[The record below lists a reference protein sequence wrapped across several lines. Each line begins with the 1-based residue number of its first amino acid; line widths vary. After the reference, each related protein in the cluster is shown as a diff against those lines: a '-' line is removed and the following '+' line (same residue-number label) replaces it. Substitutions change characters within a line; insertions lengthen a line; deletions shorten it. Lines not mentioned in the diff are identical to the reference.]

1 MKKNIDN
8 FKIIAAVVFMFA
20 ILAGCAEASGKIR
33 VGIAPFANKAD
44 WMSREQVSMITD
56 LFTFELAQSKGI
68 SVSEREQ
75 IQKIGEEQKFEM
87 SGLVDPSTAAE
98 VGRIMGLQYMLL
110 GSVTQVDRKKSGGAG
125 VGGVKVF
132 GIGISGGSEELKA
145 TIDMRVVD
153 VSTAEIVLA
162 LRAQG
167 SSKNDSAGI
176 AFAGWGHGALGGF
189 GYAQKEFGDLEASA
203 IADAVTQLA
212 YDTKGALADEYPRV
226 IAADGNS
233 FTVDVSAS
241 KEGALY
247 MVYADGKT
255 LRGMDGEVIAS
266 EKTPIAILKVTDV
279 NVGYS
284 VAKLADGGGV
294 SRNIQR
300 GDKVAPIT
308 AQKAKELSKKLPKD
322 RPAAARASSGYGLSG
337 SGTAL
342 IKPAAEPAK
351 PELTPARVIEGV
363 DPDTATDAKLIETY
377 PLKNSEKNLIGIK
390 HRNAY
395 NLYSS
400 KKYEEALPIFAEL
413 AEGYECDYL
422 SAYWAGM
429 SALNMKEDRQA
440 SRWFDLAISRR
451 PTYGPALKERAKLG
465 N

>member
-1 MKKNIDN
+1 MKKGIDN
-8 FKIIAAVVFMFA
+8 FRFIAVAAFLFA
-20 ILAGCAEASGKIR
+20 IFVGRAEAAEKIR

-44 WMSREQVSMITD
+44 WISREQVSIITD

-75 IQKIGEEQKFEM
+75 IQKIGEEQKFGI
-87 SGLVDPSTAAE
+87 SGLVDPSTAAS

-132 GIGISGGSEELKA
+132 GVGIGGGSEELKA

-233 FTVDVSAS
+233 FTVDVGAS

-247 MVYADGKT
+247 MVYVDGKT
-255 LRGMDGEVIAS
+255 LRGMNGEVIAH
-266 EKTPIAILKVTDV
+266 EKNPIAILKVTDV

-284 VAKLADGGGV
+284 VAKLADGGGKAK
-294 SRNIQR
+294 NIQR
-300 GDKVAPIT
+300 GDKVAPIS
-308 AQKAKELSKKLPKD
+308 AQKAKELSKQLPKD
-322 RPAAARASSGYGLSG
+322 RPAASRASSGDDLLGG
-337 SGTAL
+337 DAAL
-342 IKPAAEPAK
+342 EPAK
-351 PELTPARVIEGV
+351 PDPAPVKVIEGV
-363 DPDTATDAKLIETY
+363 DPDTTTDAKLIETY
-377 PLKNSEKNLIGIK
+377 PLKSSEKNLIGIK

-395 NLYSS
+395 KLYSK
-400 KKYEEALPIFAEL
+400 KKYEEALPIFGEL

-422 SAYWAGM
+422 SSYWAGM
-429 SALNMKEDRQA
+429 SALMLKDNAQA
-440 SRWFDLAISRR
+440 ARWFDLALARR
-451 PTYGPALKERAKLG
+451 PTYEPALKERAKL
-465 N
+465 